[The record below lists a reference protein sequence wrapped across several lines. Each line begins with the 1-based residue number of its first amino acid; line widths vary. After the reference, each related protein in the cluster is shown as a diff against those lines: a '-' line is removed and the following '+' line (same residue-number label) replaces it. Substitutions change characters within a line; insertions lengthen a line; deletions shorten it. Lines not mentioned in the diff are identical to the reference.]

1 MYIVEH
7 TQQVQLI
14 KEMTQLRRDLENFVV
29 YYHHPHTNQMWKSFF
44 PTAKNGDL
52 GPKLLR
58 HEPLPELDRLLDICL
73 VEDVPENAIGL
84 GIELSVSIGKWM
96 AIFDILEKNYSSY
109 RSGQLKL
116 FLNNLQI
123 ENYQEKI
130 ESGMENDAAT
140 LAEMEEEIKKLSW
153 RSKKL
158 KLKKIFK

>member
-14 KEMTQLRRDLENFVV
+14 KEMTQLRRDMENFVV

-44 PTAKNGDL
+44 PVASNGDL

-58 HEPLPELDRLLDICL
+58 HEPLPELDELLDICL
-73 VEDVPENAIGL
+73 SEDVPENAVGL
-84 GIELSVSIGKWM
+84 GIELSVAIEKWM
-96 AIFDILEKNYSSY
+96 AIFDILEKNYSNY
-109 RSGQLKL
+109 QSGQLKL
-116 FLNNLQI
+116 FLNNL
-123 ENYQEKI
+123 ELDKYQEKI
-130 ESGMENDAAT
+130 KSGIGNDEATYIEMEN
-140 LAEMEEEIKKLSW
+140 EIKKLTW